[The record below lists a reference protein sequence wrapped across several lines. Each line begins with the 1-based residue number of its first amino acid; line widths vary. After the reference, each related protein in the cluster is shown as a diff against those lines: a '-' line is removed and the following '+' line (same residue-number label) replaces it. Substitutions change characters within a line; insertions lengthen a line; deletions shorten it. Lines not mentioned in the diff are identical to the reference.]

1 MKKGGIPT
9 NNRNLRKALANLWG
23 TNARMDHTIL
33 YL

>member
-9 NNRNLRKALANLWG
+9 NNRNLRKALTNLWE
-23 TNARMDHTIL
+23 TNARIDHTIL